1 MFHWSM
7 IHAHIRFRE
16 LIPEIYLTNI
26 ISPLYVYCYQHQN
39 MIKGMIA
46 LSISPFLVVD
56 DNMHISPKDIQ
67 ILALVGAS
75 FIMNSPSMCAYKILE
90 FKQDAQIES
99 SPIT

>member
-1 MFHWSM
+1 MKWG
-7 IHAHIRFRE
+7 

-26 ISPLYVYCYQHQN
+26 ISPLYVYCHQQQN

-56 DNMHISPKDIQ
+56 DNIHIAPKDVL
-67 ILALVGAS
+67 ILVLVGAS
-75 FIMNSPSMCAYKILE
+75 FIRNSPSMCAYKDLV

-99 SPIT
+99 SPNIRY